1 MDKKDDAM
9 AQPLRKPEKETCSS
23 YAKRIRDL
31 VEFEYVEGA
40 RRLVVEAIQ
49 QEGETKELLSWQRA
63 LGPARSRDSSDELQL
78 DRTPEFDWLRAH
90 GHHYQGQW
98 VALDE
103 GRLLSHSK
111 HLREVE
117 SDLETVT
124 PSRRPFLHWVQPT
137 LVTPA
142 TPQALRK
149 PNPDTR
155 PYAER
160 IRELVEHDYVGGA
173 RKLLA
178 EALEKGEQD
187 EDLLEWQ
194 RVLAPAVSKISSNEE
209 LDSDPMPDVSWIRQH
224 GSEYYGQWVALLEG
238 KLLASSSSLDEV
250 VSYLE
255 ENPPNR
261 RILLHYID

>member
-1 MDKKDDAM
+1 MDRKDDAM
-9 AQPLRKPEKETCSS
+9 AQPLRKLEKETSS
-23 YAKRIRDL
+23 YAKRIRDF
-31 VEFEYVEGA
+31 VEFDCVEGA
-40 RRLVVEAIQ
+40 RRLVAEAIRQ
-49 QEGETKELLSWQRA
+49 GDESEELLRWQRL

-90 GHHYQGQW
+90 RYSYQGQW

-103 GRLLSHSK
+103 GRLLSHSRD
-111 HLREVE
+111 LREVE
-117 SDLETVT
+117 SDLETMT
-124 PSRRPFLHWVQPT
+124 PSRRPFLHFVEPT

-178 EALEKGEQD
+178 EALEKGELD
-187 EDLLEWQ
+187 EDLLKWQ
-194 RVLAPAVSKISSNEE
+194 QVLAPAVSKISSNEE
-209 LDSDPMPDVSWIRQH
+209 LDSDPMPDVNWIRQH
-224 GSEYYGQWVALLEG
+224 EREYSGQWVALLAGE
-238 KLLASSSSLDEV
+238 LLASSPSLDDV
-250 VSYLE
+250 IFHLE
-255 ENPPNR
+255 KNPPDR